1 MTSEKPHAIIENDWI
16 WDPKPI
22 EDVRREK
29 EKHRDSE
36 DLAGLRDILENV
48 ILKASHFPLE
58 FIQNAEDEESSTIG
72 FHLYDSDLIIYNDG
86 KAFRIEQERNDIKGF
101 CSIGVSQKYKKGI
114 GFLGVG
120 AKSIFTITKRPWLVS
135 GKYNFNIE
143 DMLYPSH
150 SVDLPPY
157 YSDAT
162 NKLEGFPKR
171 GAIFYAPLLPHESGK
186 CKADK
191 ISQIL
196 NELDESVIMFLNSI
210 DIIEA
215 NDFRSSGKHITFSRK
230 DIEFYIK
237 DDIENIGSYICK
249 RIQISTKTT
258 DGEEIHKENVSE
270 WIVGSLNIEISDEA
284 KDDLP
289 VSRLYAKKRA
299 AKSTRVSIA
308 LPLNST
314 KDYSYPLYC
323 YLPLS
328 ESETGL
334 PFILQA
340 DFIPTADRKHIQ
352 THLVWNKEL
361 LQNLG
366 ALFAKVIET
375 CCNHDR
381 IDVQLEQLI
390 PWDATY
396 PSYLELFIASFK
408 KEVSNRRFILGD
420 HSRPIPL
427 SRYVICHPE
436 TEFLTKQDMP
446 LIEADRYFRLVLD
459 RKSDLRPALQW
470 VGIKTLTVWDVLQIL
485 IEQKKRGN
493 IGPIWIFNC
502 YYFFATA
509 NQSAEIDENTFGS
522 METKEW
528 LLTNKRTFTTPHDKL
543 YFRMPKAKSEIEYI
557 EDFLEVQFLHP
568 IFSTFS
574 GSYKYH
580 VDRGRRDVIRQFLN
594 KNFSVSILEDEGH
607 LIRNLVVP
615 LLESEKLSRE
625 KRVQHFTAL
634 LYYHEKLQKKLMK
647 DSGFRTDFDRGKKRL
662 QDICRNILVPVT
674 TCAAGREKQI
684 SSGLMPIEQV
694 YMRGRRNHPGP
705 AFSVFGKT
713 PGVYFLSPSF
723 QKRVSER
730 IGFEDKQ
737 FIASLENIG
746 ISSNFRILE
755 KKYSGSD
762 STPFPVRRD
771 LVDWKLT
778 DYEVPGLDKLDVDA
792 LKEQPECIK
801 IIFKE
806 LSKHYKPG
814 TYDTDFLEAILDSS
828 RSRYEYP
835 SSMGS
840 ALDRLKLK
848 DRDEK
853 ERHLKDFVFGTK
865 FTELIPDHMLLIPF
879 DTKGLDKL
887 LTVMQMRAEPW
898 QGELIEAIEQI
909 KMKYE
914 QRSANVPR
922 SVIGRLCKIYQELSN
937 YESAVP
943 EIYLISPYF
952 DHQWFKPAECYWS
965 DPTNQFKKYHPV
977 IGDFYNKVEMDDPGM
992 FEKFGVNPFPSVDDI
1007 FSRISSLRKNINK
1020 KKGLPSHEEINEL
1033 RCYYIYLEGKE
1044 IPDKLRGRKIFL
1056 TDSGIMVDAN
1066 AIYISRNIELH
1077 RVLSGE
1083 VPELILNRNLIH
1095 GFPGALEK
1103 AFRIKMIESTISRD
1117 SLPTGAENHDLTV
1130 LVKLLLKMVATY
1142 EYDKSQNAQETHL
1155 TDLQELSESIKVMDT
1170 EKIEL
1175 ASNLNGSLIRVLLDT
1190 LFMDNRLYLTDIRDS
1205 ERLLSRIREYG
1216 LTTILKDYSNDT
1228 INFASQLIASGLDI
1242 DSMQESFFKQGFSTE
1257 RISRFLEEMRITEQ
1271 LRSEEA
1277 KGDADDASEDEGADA
1292 DTKEQKKEDTP
1303 TDKKRKKEADK
1314 FVPDLANPF
1323 EYEIEEIKESRILNG
1338 KGKEIG
1344 FRKRGKV
1351 KLGLNGPA
1359 PPPPALSNLGVE
1371 ETGIEFVKMACR
1383 ELFDIQKGDD
1393 IKDVHRDLKEYDI
1406 LLFPNCDK
1414 KYIEL
1419 KASLSDPATTLTRDE
1434 FAKAKLEKENY
1445 YLFLVGN
1452 IQTNA
1457 GDVYGRYIQNPASH
1471 KHVRLGGARLKDINW
1486 KDWGT
1491 VKFGKKA
1498 KQKKSTSQE

>member
-22 EDVRREK
+22 EDVRQEK

-120 AKSIFTITKRPWLVS
+120 AKSIFTITKRPWLIS

-249 RIQISTKTT
+249 RVQISTKIT

-289 VSRLYAKKRA
+289 ESRLYDKKRA

-396 PSYLELFIASFK
+396 PSYLEPFIASFK
-408 KEVSNRRFILGD
+408 KELSNRRFILGD

-436 TEFLTKQDMP
+436 TEFLTKQDMA

-470 VGIKTLTVWDVLQIL
+470 VVIKTLTVWDVLQIL
-485 IEQKKRGN
+485 IEQKKRRN

-509 NQSAEIDENTFGS
+509 NQNAEIDENTFGS

-543 YFRMPKAKSEIEYI
+543 YFRMPKAKTEIEYI

-568 IFSTFS
+568 IFTLFS
-574 GSYKYH
+574 GSAKYS
-580 VDRGRRDVIRQFLN
+580 VDKNKRDHIRTFLIERF
-594 KNFSVSILEDEGH
+594 KVKILQDEGH
-607 LIRNLVVP
+607 LVKNLIIP
-615 LLESEKLSRE
+615 LLKSADLSQE
-625 KRVQHFTAL
+625 KRVQYFSAL
-634 LYYHEKLQKKLMK
+634 LFYHQKLQKKLMK
-647 DSGFRTDFDRGKKRL
+647 DSGYREDFDRGQKRL
-662 QDICRNILVPVT
+662 QEVCRNVLVPAT
-674 TCAAGREKQI
+674 KFNTKTERQNSAGLGRIEEVYLRGQKNKPSNSFRI
-684 SSGLMPIEQV
+684 LGKAPSGLFLAQSFYKRVKSRIGLTHEE
-694 YMRGRRNHPGP
+694 
-705 AFSVFGKT
+705 
-713 PGVYFLSPSF
+713 FLS
-723 QKRVSER
+723 VLER
-730 IGFEDKQ
+730 IG
-737 FIASLENIG
+737 LTTNIKV
-746 ISSNFRILE
+746 IE
-755 KKYSGSD
+755 KKYEGD
-762 STPFPVRRD
+762 DDTPFWVD
-771 LVDWKLT
+771 KYLVNWKLI
-778 DYEVPGLDKLDVDA
+778 DFEVPGLEHLDLEM
-792 LKEQPECIK
+792 LKENPEIVYLTLRNLADTQKAGCIANSLLEARLTSSRSLRRYDSSIGRIVNSIQ
-801 IIFKE
+801 IIDKKGRAHCLSEFVFGSKFSSLIPEYPLLAPFETKGMKRLLRDIGMRDEPTEEELIEGTNRIKDNYNGKDKPIPYSELLRLCEIYKE
-806 LSKHYKPG
+806 LSK
-814 TYDTDFLEAILDSS
+814 FSS
-828 RSRYEYP
+828 
-835 SSMGS
+835 
-840 ALDRLKLK
+840 AC
-848 DRDEK
+848 
-853 ERHLKDFVFGTK
+853 
-865 FTELIPDHMLLIPF
+865 PDIF
-879 DTKGLDKL
+879 FISG
-887 LTVMQMRAEPW
+887 
-898 QGELIEAIEQI
+898 
-909 KMKYE
+909 YF
-914 QRSANVPR
+914 
-922 SVIGRLCKIYQELSN
+922 
-937 YESAVP
+937 ESC
-943 EIYLISPYF
+943 
-952 DHQWFKPAECYWS
+952 WFKPNECYWS
-965 DPTNQFKKYHPV
+965 DPTTQFKKHRPV
-977 IGDFYNKVEMDDPGM
+977 IGEFYTALELDDFALFRG
-992 FEKFGVNPFPSVDDI
+992 FGVNEAPSVKDVFDQLT
-1007 FSRISSLRKNINK
+1007 RLRKKINK
-1020 KKGLPSHEEINEL
+1020 SKKLPTHEDINEVRWL
-1033 RCYYIYLEGKE
+1033 YKYLAGKE
-1044 IPDKLRGRKIFL
+1044 IPLKCKTRKIFL
-1056 TDSGIMVDAN
+1056 TEAGYMVD
-1066 AIYISRNIELH
+1066 SRNIYTCYNVELH
-1077 RVLSGE
+1077 RSLCKK
-1083 VPELILNRNLIH
+1083 VPNILVNRNILLE
-1095 GFPGALEK
+1095 FPIELEK
-1103 AFRIKMIESTISRD
+1103 TFNIQNIESVID
-1117 SLPTGAENHDLTV
+1117 IQSLPSGRKNEDLTI
-1130 LVKLLLKMVATY
+1130 LFGLLLKMAAIY
-1142 EYDKSQNAQETHL
+1142 EYSALSNFRQDSVTR
-1155 TDLQELSESIKVMDT
+1155 LQMISEKLSVLDV
-1170 EKIEL
+1170 EKIEIEL
-1175 ASNLNGSLIRVLLDT
+1175 NLNSVPISVLTDT
-1190 LFMDNRLYLTDIRDS
+1190 LLIQNKLFLVDIRDD
-1205 ERLLSRIREYG
+1205 ERLLSKVKEDV
-1216 LTTILKDYSNDT
+1216 LETMLKGHTNET
-1228 INFASQLIASGLDI
+1228 VNFAKALISDGLNI
-1242 DSMQESFFKQGFSTE
+1242 DNIQAAFFKQGFS
-1257 RISRFLEEMRITEQ
+1257 RDNIKQFLDEIEIM
-1271 LRSEEA
+1271 
-1277 KGDADDASEDEGADA
+1277 KGIMSKEIESDSIDDSKKGEPEKEKLEGR
-1292 DTKEQKKEDTP
+1292 EKKPKDREKDDRRHDDLLP
-1303 TDKKRKKEADK
+1303 K
-1314 FVPDLANPF
+1314 FVNPF
-1323 EYEIEEIKESRILNG
+1323 EYEVSNIEIAKSVNG
-1338 KGKEIG
+1338 EGKEIG
-1344 FRKRGKV
+1344 FRKKRKRSKKGP
-1351 KLGLNGPA
+1351 NG
-1359 PPPPALSNLGVE
+1359 PPPPPPISNLGIE
-1371 ETGIEFVKMACR
+1371 GTGIEFVKMACR
-1383 ELFDIQKGDD
+1383 ELFGIQKGDD

-1406 LLFPNCDK
+1406 LLFPNGDK

-1457 GDVYGRYIQNPASH
+1457 GDVYCRYIQNPASH

-1491 VKFGKKA
+1491 VKFGKK
-1498 KQKKSTSQE
+1498 